1 MQARTAG
8 TWSYP
13 VNPFDLQRQ
22 LEQGMEHHR
31 AGRFD
36 EAERIYAAILAK
48 VPGQPD
54 ALNLLGV
61 IAMEAGNHDAAFEL
75 LGRAITA
82 RPKDPVILNN
92 YGNARSLVRR
102 HEDAI

>member
-36 EAERIYAAILAK
+36 EAERIYAASLAQ

-54 ALNLLGV
+54 ARNLLGV
-61 IAMEAGNHDAAFEL
+61 IALEAGNHDAAFEL
-75 LGRAITA
+75 LGRASPA
-82 RPKDPVILNN
+82 RP
-92 YGNARSLVRR
+92 
-102 HEDAI
+102 